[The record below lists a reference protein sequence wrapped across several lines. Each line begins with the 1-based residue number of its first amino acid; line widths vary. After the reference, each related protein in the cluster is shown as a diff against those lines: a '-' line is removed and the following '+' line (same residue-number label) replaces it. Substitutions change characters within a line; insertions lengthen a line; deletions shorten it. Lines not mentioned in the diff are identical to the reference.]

1 MLADSSDDE
10 PARPAK
16 TLVSSDEEE
25 KKLDS
30 SDDEPTQKRAKLD
43 SGLGRIELFEKNLN
57 FLKKNQRFEK
67 N

>member
-43 SGLGRIELFEKNLN
+43 SGLGSQLDIF
-57 FLKKNQRFEK
+57 
-67 N
+67 